1 MKNSLLIGNIIIA
14 FVNSIYLIIIGLFDL
29 LPATFDGNQAVMGIH
44 FSILID
50 YAIFTFI
57 ISLLIELVSDIEN
70 IEGDK
75 SQGLNTL
82 AIALGI
88 DKAKKVVYILSLIP
102 IFCVF
107 YYLKV
112 YLFDTKLLYSLIYG
126 ILFTILPLIYFSIKL
141 FKANEPKE
149 FHHLNM
155 ILKWILF
162 FAYLSIVVININI
175 RSNA

>member
-1 MKNSLLIGNIIIA
+1 
-14 FVNSIYLIIIGLFDL
+14 
-29 LPATFDGNQAVMGIH
+29 MGIN

-88 DKAKKVVYILSLIP
+88 DKAKKVVFILSLIP

-149 FHHLNM
+149 FRHLYM

-162 FAYLSIVVININI
+162 FAYLSIVIININI
-175 RSNA
+175 RHNA